1 MELVYLWV
9 EKYKNIEKQGFNFS
23 PRFKCEF
30 KDEYDENGKLKDNCE
45 LIIDENKEYVSI
57 FPENTNIT
65 AIVGENGS
73 GKSRLLEII
82 SLFRF
87 EKLKNSNIFLVFLEK
102 DIFYIPSSKMESY
115 DTFQSFNTSNIHNKT
130 TYNIETKVIT
140 SKLYQLSFFSNG
152 LDDLSKK
159 NPLIKAGHYQDFYNG
174 FRGSERFEN
183 KFAYLLNKKD
193 DIFSILDKSFLFS
206 TMRIELDFRKIDFD
220 IIDDEAKTKTQK
232 IKYFFEKNIDTSTFI
247 LGETENKPTKEIYIY
262 NFLSSFYL
270 DKYIDIVIDFANYTN
285 EKFKSKFFDE
295 LINIIEIIIN
305 NKKINDSK
313 EKNFAILLTI
323 QNYFNTLEKT
333 INEIFRTQ
341 QGQIDHFNRNI
352 EELKS
357 IQNFSNYIQYLNEN
371 FQLETKTQILIS
383 RSNDINDTN
392 INTFFKW
399 INEDSLYKYLYNY
412 KILTINFFDRKS
424 FVTYKDLST
433 GEKQILK
440 FIVNLIY
447 TFINLNDNRI
457 ILLDEIDL
465 SLHPQWQRELI
476 NIIISYIDFLIK
488 HTLISNKY
496 KFQFLVTSHSP
507 FILSDIPKENVIFL
521 EKGKQVYP
529 FEDNQQTFGA
539 NIHTLLS
546 HGFFM
551 QDGLMGEFAKD
562 KIQNV
567 INFLNNAK
575 STIQTKKDAWK
586 IIQIV
591 GEPFLKYKLEE
602 KFHENY
608 SSDKVKNKA
617 KIKRLEEEIE
627 RLKNV
632 KPKD

>member
-23 PRFKCEF
+23 PRFRC
-30 KDEYDENGKLKDNCE
+30 EYDADKKE
-45 LIIDENKEYVSI
+45 LTINENKDYINI
-57 FPENTNIT
+57 FPDNINVT

-102 DIFYIPSSKMESY
+102 DIFYIPLSKMESY
-115 DTFQSFNTSNIHNKT
+115 DTFQSFDTSNINNKT
-130 TYNIETKVIT
+130 TYNIESKIIA

-152 LDDLSKK
+152 FDDLSKK
-159 NPLIKAGHYQDFYNG
+159 EPLIKAGHYQDFYNG
-174 FRGSERFEN
+174 FKGLERFEN
-183 KFAYLLNKKD
+183 KFAYLLNKRD

-220 IIDDEAKTKTQK
+220 IIDDEAKIKTQK

-270 DKYIDIVIDFANYTN
+270 DKYIDIVIDFTNYTN
-285 EKFKSKFFDE
+285 EKFKSKFFNE
-295 LINIIEIIIN
+295 LINIIEIIID
-305 NKKINDSK
+305 NKKTNDSK
-313 EKNFAILLTI
+313 KKNLEILLTI
-323 QNYFNTLEKT
+323 QNYFNTLEET
-333 INEIFRTQ
+333 INKIFREKK
-341 QGQIDHFNRNI
+341 GQIDHFKMNI
-352 EELKS
+352 KELKS
-357 IQNFSNYIQYLNEN
+357 IRNFSNYIQYLNEN
-371 FQLETKTQILIS
+371 FQLETKSQILIS
-383 RSNDINDTN
+383 KSNNINDTT

-399 INEDSLYKYLYNY
+399 INEDCLYKYLYNY
-412 KILTINFFDRKS
+412 KTLTINFFNRKS

-465 SLHPQWQRELI
+465 SLHPQWQKELI
-476 NIIISYIDFLIK
+476 NIVIKYINLLLEKRLIN
-488 HTLISNKY
+488 NKC
-496 KFQFLVTSHSP
+496 KFQFIITSHSP
-507 FILSDIPKENVIFL
+507 FILSDIPKQNVIFL
-521 EKGKQVYP
+521 KKDEETGNCINATKKVDINP
-529 FEDNQQTFGA
+529 FGA

-551 QDGLMGEFAKD
+551 KDSLMGEFAKE
-562 KIQNV
+562 KINDV
-567 INFLNNAK
+567 INFLNGNK
-575 STIQTKKDAWK
+575 SLITTNDEAQNLIN
-586 IIQIV
+586 II
-591 GEPFLKYKLEE
+591 GEPVIKKQLQKMLDSKRLSKIDEI
-602 KFHENY
+602 
-608 SSDKVKNKA
+608 DLIKNQMKELS
-617 KIKRLEEEIE
+617 KRLEEIE
-627 RLKNV
+627 NA
-632 KPKD
+632 KD